1 MSKYADIETVK
12 EHILA
17 VCVSSK
23 FGHGLFTTTK
33 ALDLAIKDIPTID
46 VKEYADK
53 EQAYMKGYAKG
64 VIHGGISTIG
74 TEEEYGLFGTK
85 FTTVVKSP
93 SGEIIGKWVVKENG
107 NNECSVCGREK
118 QDGWVNFCGFCGAKM
133 KG

>member
-1 MSKYADIETVK
+1 MGKYADIETVK

-33 ALDLAIKDIPTID
+33 ALDLAIEGIPTID

-53 EQAYMKGYAKG
+53 EQAYMEGYAKG
-64 VIHGGISTIG
+64 VIQGGLLEG
-74 TEEEYGLFGTK
+74 YGLDDVK
-85 FTTVVKSP
+85 FTPVVKSP
-93 SGEIIGKWVVKENG
+93 SGKIIGKWIVKENG
-107 NNECSVCGREK
+107 NCECSVCGREM
-118 QDGWVNFCGFCGAKM
+118 QFGFINYCGNCGAYM

>member
-33 ALDLAIKDIPTID
+33 ALDLAIEGIPTIN
-46 VKEYADK
+46 VKEYVDK
-53 EQAYMKGYAKG
+53 ERAYMEGYAKG
-64 VIHGGISTIG
+64 VIYGGLLEGHGLDEIKYKPVIKT
-74 TEEEYGLFGTK
+74 
-85 FTTVVKSP
+85 P
-93 SGEIIGKWVVKENG
+93 SGEIIGKWIIKENG
-107 NNECSVCGREK
+107 NCECSVCNREI
-118 QDGWVNFCGFCGAKM
+118 QFGFTNYCGNCGARM